1 MAVSPPKRDSDDE
14 PPIPEE
20 LRRKIEMDDP
30 GIDLSVFK
38 PLGKRKCVLELEE
51 RKGKTWYEAD
61 DDASEEEAQE
71 EDCKFIRIFDI
82 FLLIL
87 LHMFTNP
94 LHGTN
99 S

>member
-1 MAVSPPKRDSDDE
+1 
-14 PPIPEE
+14 
-20 LRRKIEMDDP
+20 MDDP

-71 EDCKFIRIFDI
+71 EDCKFVRIFHI
-82 FLLIL
+82 LLLIL
-87 LHMFTNP
+87 LHMFTSSFK
-94 LHGTN
+94 GA
-99 S
+99 SS